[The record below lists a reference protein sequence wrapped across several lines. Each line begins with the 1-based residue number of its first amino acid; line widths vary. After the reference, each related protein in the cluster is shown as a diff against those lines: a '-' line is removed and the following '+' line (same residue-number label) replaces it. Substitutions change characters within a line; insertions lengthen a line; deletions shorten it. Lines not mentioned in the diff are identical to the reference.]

1 MGFDEIVGNEPAKT
15 ILKRAIENDR
25 VSNAYVFEGI
35 AGVGKKLA
43 ADIFARGLVC
53 EQRTQAPC
61 GTCPACRKAL
71 AKGHPDI
78 IYLEKEKDKKSIG
91 VEEVRAQI
99 LSEVYMKPYLSP
111 YRVFIIDEGD
121 ILSVGAQNALLKI
134 LEEPPSYATFIIC
147 VTSQEKLL
155 DTVLSRSCSVTFFP
169 LSFAEIISYLE
180 KDHDMD
186 DKTRLFARLSQGSI
200 GKAQELL
207 SDEDAEKLYEDSVA
221 ALLRL
226 KKDATNVFEVA
237 SFMSAEKERISEI
250 IDFFQT
256 FLRDCIFI
264 KYGMGD
270 QVVYENKKTEMFL
283 FCETVSKK
291 ALVQAF
297 DRLTEFRLRLKQNI
311 NYNTSVAETVMC
323 IWEDF
328 HG

>member
-1 MGFDEIVGNEPAKT
+1 MGFDEIVGNEPAKM
-15 ILKRAIENDR
+15 ILKRAIEKDR

-35 AGVGKKLA
+35 AGIGKKLA

-53 EQRTQAPC
+53 ENREQAPC
-61 GTCPACRKAL
+61 GICSACRKAI

-91 VEEVRAQI
+91 VEEVRSQI

-111 YRVFIIDEGD
+111 YRVFIIGEGD

-134 LEEPPSYATFIIC
+134 LEEPPPYATFVIC

-155 DTVLSRSCSVTFFP
+155 DTVLSRSCTVAFFP
-169 LSFAEIISYLE
+169 LSFAEITSYLE
-180 KDHDMD
+180 KDFALD
-186 DKTRLFARLSQGSI
+186 DRTRLFARLSQGSI
-200 GKAQELL
+200 GKATELL
-207 SDEDAEKLYEDSVA
+207 SDEDAERLYEDSVA

-226 KKDATNVFEVA
+226 KKDASNVREVA
-237 SFMSAEKERISEI
+237 DFLTAEKERISEVT
-250 IDFFQT
+250 DFFQT

-264 KYGMGD
+264 KSGMGE

-291 ALVQAF
+291 ALIQAF

-311 NYNTSVAETVMC
+311 NYNASVAETVMC